1 MLPRLRARVA
11 HDLTIASRFC
21 RSSTD
26 RLSAGA
32 ADVARLKAG
41 HAPHAARKMT
51 LVRESRLESEYA
63 HRKRS
68 DSEQRDRTIDASMDD
83 IPVDG
88 EAD

>member
-1 MLPRLRARVA
+1 
-11 HDLTIASRFC
+11 
-21 RSSTD
+21 
-26 RLSAGA
+26 
-32 ADVARLKAG
+32 
-41 HAPHAARKMT
+41 MT